1 MSTAVAT
8 PEALRPSAARPSVV
22 ARPTFLG
29 VLRGEWIK
37 LLSLRST
44 WWVLAATVLLITGVS
59 LAVAF
64 SLDATAADPA
74 TAGGVVPMRGAD
86 VVSGGFQLGMLT
98 IAVLGALLI
107 TGEYSTGMIRST
119 LAAVP
124 TRVPVLVAKAIAVA
138 VLTAVVGA
146 VGIALSYLVTSPL
159 LADHDLVPA
168 LDDAET
174 WQVFGGTV
182 YFLVAAALFSLGVG
196 TVLRSSAGAIT
207 VALTVLL
214 LLPGVLLHQPRLGRG
229 RRRLPAAAGVRV
241 LPRWWG
247 GLAVLGRRRALRDD
261 RCAGHRRLRDRAAR
275 RRCRRA
281 APPRRLTGPGFFR
294 NGA

>member
-1 MSTAVAT
+1 MSTTVAAPGLARVPASRTAVPAH
-8 PEALRPSAARPSVV
+8 
-22 ARPTFLG
+22 PTFTG
-29 VLRGEWIK
+29 ILRGEWIK

-44 WWVLAATVLLITGVS
+44 WWVLAATVALITGVS

-74 TAGGVVPMRGAD
+74 TASGPATANGAEL
-86 VVSGGFQLGMLT
+86 VSGGFQLGMLT

-124 TRVPVLVAKAIAVA
+124 TRVPVLAAKAIALTALTVA
-138 VLTAVVGA
+138 VAAVS
-146 VGIALSYLVTSPL
+146 IALSCLVTAPQ
-159 LADHDLVPA
+159 LAKHDLVPA
-168 LDDAET
+168 LDEVTT

-196 TVLRSSAGAIT
+196 ALLRSSAAAIT

-214 LLPGVLLHQPRLGRG
+214 LLPGVLSFIDLDWVQQIVHYLPLPASGAFLGGSRDSLSSAG
-229 RRRLPAAAGVRV
+229 SELTPATGLLVIGAYAVVPLVAGAVALRRRDA
-241 LPRWWG
+241 
-247 GLAVLGRRRALRDD
+247 
-261 RCAGHRRLRDRAAR
+261 
-275 RRCRRA
+275 
-281 APPRRLTGPGFFR
+281 
-294 NGA
+294 